1 MYRCH
6 KYGFKLSTTEFN
18 RVFRTA
24 SVVPAARKPFKIVC
38 FPSSVF
44 KNWYTLHTLELKIC
58 LKIYVRKLTSYD
70 ITPNKINAR
79 EN

>member
-1 MYRCH
+1 MYQCH
-6 KYGFKLSTTEFN
+6 KYGFKRSTTEFN

-24 SVVPAARKPFKIVC
+24 SVIPATRKPFKIHYFV
-38 FPSSVF
+38 V
-44 KNWYTLHTLELKIC
+44 KIC